1 MLEVKLRMAS
11 YALLLKLFSK
21 PEYRTFLS
29 IVMISVLT
37 IILWFVIAKEIGHY
51 VRSIMMVTIFVAIS
65 ALALNEIVAS
75 FTNRR
80 RDIAILIAVGIW
92 KHLIGGIL
100 ILKTIVYA
108 SIGWTLGMIIA
119 YLLGWLGGISNSIP
133 SQQILL
139 FAAILVLGP
148 TIVAGISCILHISR
162 FNVPEVLRQ

>member
-1 MLEVKLRMAS
+1 MLEVKHRMTS
-11 YALLLKLFSK
+11 YTLLLKLFSK
-21 PEYRTFLS
+21 LEYRTFLS
-29 IVMISVLT
+29 VVIISVLT
-37 IILWFVIAKEIGHY
+37 IILWFVIADEIGHY

-75 FTNRR
+75 FNNRR

-100 ILKTIVYA
+100 LLKTIVYT

-119 YLLGWLGGISNSIP
+119 YLLGWLGGVSNNIAL
-133 SQQILL
+133 QQIAIL
-139 FAAILVLGP
+139 AAVLVLGP
-148 TIVAGISCILHISR
+148 TMVAGISCILHTSR

>member
-1 MLEVKLRMAS
+1 MLEVKHRMAS
-11 YALLLKLFSK
+11 YALLLKLFTK

-29 IVMISVLT
+29 VVITSVLT
-37 IILWFVIAKEIGHY
+37 IILWFVIANEIGHY

-65 ALALNEIVAS
+65 ALALNETFAS
-75 FTNRR
+75 FTNRK

-100 ILKTIVYA
+100 LLKTIVYT

-119 YLLGWLGGISNSIP
+119 YLLGWLGGVSNNIAL
-133 SQQILL
+133 QQIAI
-139 FAAILVLGP
+139 FAAVLVLGP
-148 TIVAGISCILHISR
+148 TIVAGISCMLHTSR

>member
-1 MLEVKLRMAS
+1 MLEVKHRMAS

-29 IVMISVLT
+29 VVMISVLT
-37 IILWFVIAKEIGHY
+37 IILWFVIANEIGHY

-65 ALALNEIVAS
+65 AIALNEIVAS
-75 FTNRR
+75 FANRK

-100 ILKTIVYA
+100 LLKTIVYI
-108 SIGWTLGMIIA
+108 SIGWTLGMIMA
-119 YLLGWLGGISNSIP
+119 YLLGWLGGISNSIAL
-133 SQQILL
+133 QQIAL
-139 FAAILVLGP
+139 FSVVLVLGP
-148 TIVAGISCILHISR
+148 AMVAGISCLLHTSR